1 MVTNDEETGLI
12 SYIGK
17 KHTKIQ
23 YDQTLHQWNMSVA
36 NNPHIGGIS
45 YSEVASMVIG
55 KHSWVIK
62 KDYACSSKDQDVE
75 LALSSCNGEEF
86 TCSDG
91 VCIDIL
97 ARCDNINDCRD
108 KSDEAN
114 CARVKMEPTYQ
125 KFIVPPPHN
134 EASADTEVVV
144 GMNLETIMDINEVDG
159 YFQVQF
165 YLKMKWFD
173 SRLRFKNLKDEID
186 LNSFLPSENTEI
198 WVPELIFENTEEKP
212 STSTDDKSTI
222 KVDKLGKFKLSDIA
236 ENQNI
241 QYFAGSENP
250 ISTSRFY
257 NQRFI
262 CDYQMAWY
270 PFDIQRCRLTMSMKR
285 AFAPFTKLKVEDIIY
300 EGEKFLTKYEV
311 KKVAMTVIDL
321 RYSQAIFVE
330 ITLGRQLLG
339 VIMNVFVPTLVLNI
353 ISYSTN
359 FYKDSYFESV
369 IAINL
374 TSMLVLVALFVS
386 VSPPALILL
395 AYRICSISRS
405 TRAYLP
411 PPTSRRL
418 TSGSSSTSLCPL
430 C

>member
-1 MVTNDEETGLI
+1 MVTNDDETGLI

-23 YDQTLHQWNMSVA
+23 YDQTLYQWNMSIA
-36 NNPHIGGIS
+36 NNPDAHGVT

-55 KHSWVIK
+55 KHVWFIEG
-62 KDYACSSKDQDVE
+62 DYGCSSKSQELE
-75 LALSSCNGEEF
+75 LALSSCNVEQF

-97 ARCDNINDCRD
+97 SRCDNINDCRD

-114 CARVKMEPTYQ
+114 CARVKMDPTYQ
-125 KFIVPPPHN
+125 RFIVPPPHG
-134 EASADTEVVV
+134 AAATKTEVKVW
-144 GMNLETIMDINEVDG
+144 MNLETIMDINEVDG

-165 YLKMKWFD
+165 YLTMKWFE
-173 SRLRFKNLKDEID
+173 SRLRFNNLKDNID
-186 LNSFLPSENTEI
+186 LNNFLPSENAAI

-212 STSTDDKSTI
+212 STTIDDKTSI
-222 KVDKLGKFKLSDIA
+222 KIEKMGQFKPSDIA

-250 ISTSRFY
+250 ISMSRFY

-262 CDYQMAWY
+262 CDYQMSWY
-270 PFDIQRCRLTMSMKR
+270 PFDIQRCRLTMTMKR
-285 AFAPFTKLKVEDIIY
+285 AFAPFTEMMVEEIAY

-311 KKVAMTVIDL
+311 KNVTMTVIDL
-321 RYSQAIFVE
+321 GYTQAISVE
-330 ITLGRQLLG
+330 ITLGRKLLS
-339 VIMNVFVPTLVLNI
+339 VVMNVFVPTLVLNI

-359 FYKDSYFESV
+359 FYKDVYFESV
-369 IAINL
+369 ITINL

-386 VSPPALILL
+386 VSTL
-395 AYRICSISRS
+395 
-405 TRAYLP
+405 
-411 PPTSRRL
+411 
-418 TSGSSSTSLCPL
+418 
-430 C
+430 